1 MARGGC
7 EVVMVGCHLCLLRV
21 YSALQCNGNSSAVK
35 QAREGELLSESYFS
49 ELQGAEGQSL
59 A

>member
-1 MARGGC
+1 
-7 EVVMVGCHLCLLRV
+7 MVGCHLCLLRV

>member
-1 MARGGC
+1 MACGGC

-21 YSALQCNGNSSAVK
+21 YSALQCNRNSSAVK
-35 QAREGELLSESYFS
+35 QAQEGKLLTESYFS
-49 ELQGAEGQSL
+49 ELQRMEGQSL